1 MSNVPIR
8 DSVGAAFAFVRENLR
23 FILLVSGVGA
33 VAITLVGALAL
44 MAPGLGLVTTI
55 LSTLVQAFAYG
66 ALIGAALFGAGAART
81 RIGADGSRVW
91 AAMALI
97 GLFLFIVMF
106 VVSMIVSIVLVAGP
120 MAPYLA
126 ELQGAGPD
134 NAAVMRI
141 MLDFAERNPLAL
153 LLAALFVGAIW
164 MLLTSRLYLAAPASV
179 ERERILTFE
188 AWKWTKGAML
198 RITAARLM
206 LLLPAYVFLFA
217 VSQLLARL
225 LGIDLLDPVAT
236 QAFASANPVA
246 YLGYALVTSFLS
258 LAVYSS
264 LEAGLSS
271 FIYRGLKPQEAV
283 TPAS

>member
-1 MSNVPIR
+1 
-8 DSVGAAFAFVRENLR
+8 
-23 FILLVSGVGA
+23 
-33 VAITLVGALAL
+33 
-44 MAPGLGLVTTI
+44 
-55 LSTLVQAFAYG
+55 
-66 ALIGAALFGAGAART
+66 LFGADAARK
-81 RIGADGSRVW
+81 RFGADGGRIWV
-91 AAMALI
+91 AMALI

-106 VVSMIVSIVLVAGP
+106 VASMIASIALVAGP
-120 MAPYLA
+120 MAPYLTD
-126 ELQGAGPD
+126 LQGAGAD
-134 NAAVMRI
+134 NAAVMSI
-141 MLDFAERNPLAL
+141 MLRFAEQNPLAL
-153 LLAALFVGAIW
+153 LLAFLFIGAIW

-179 ERERILTFE
+179 DRERILTSE
-188 AWKWTKGAML
+188 TWKWTKGAML

-225 LGIDLLDPVAT
+225 LGIDLLDPVAA
-236 QAFASANPVA
+236 QAFASANPVV